1 MSSALSPYSLRAVPA
16 QVSRDDTE
24 FETFV
29 EPAPEGGTFD
39 LLRYWRAVR
48 KRLWI
53 VIAVPLVAASFVAYR
68 EIRLPDLYTASSTI
82 LIRSSAP
89 KVFGES
95 AAPLQA
101 SGSEADAGDTD
112 MVLATKYELL
122 QTPDL
127 ALQVIRADDLVH
139 NDAFTGVALKPTILG
154 EIKSRILGSK
164 HHPHAMPVGPPEEY
178 VGLYLGSLAIE
189 PVTGTQLV
197 HVSFTTRD
205 PKLSAEL
212 ANAHVRQFIAQG
224 IQLNAQASEDAERFL
239 RNKLADLKRK
249 VEDSEAALNNYR
261 RDKGIVP
268 GLITVD
274 GKEDVVLDRLNRL
287 NEQLQD
293 AHLKTITLGARI
305 ALINQGHADALPSI
319 ADDGVVQK
327 LKDRRAELEE
337 QYAAMAK
344 DFKPSYPPLQ
354 ELKAR
359 IEDTDNAIK
368 AEEGGAITT
377 IKTQYLEAQQDEQD
391 LEEELKKEKDFALG
405 LNQAAVRY
413 QILARDA
420 DTNRELYNSVLKRL
434 RDVEVTGDVHTSDVS
449 IVDQAQPPGGPS
461 SPERSRAV
469 FNAFF
474 AGLLGALGIIF
485 LLEQLDNTLKDVDQ
499 VERYLGIPSLG
510 TIPNF
515 LGGSEKTSA
524 VYALRGGKELQKA
537 DADFSREIVL
547 SYGSYSSAGEAYRM
561 LRTAF
566 VLSRAGSPP
575 KTALITSAVKG
586 DGKTV
591 TAVNLAIM
599 LAMTHRKVIL
609 VDADLRLPR
618 CHDLLARDNF
628 TGLTEV
634 LTGARH
640 LRDSIQDSGIEN
652 LDLLSSGEIPP
663 NPSELLGSEKMR
675 AVLAELED
683 IYDYVII
690 DSTPVTQT
698 SESMLLSSLVDGV
711 IVVARTQ
718 SPRQQVRSALAQ
730 LRYARAKIL
739 GLVLNKTGASDTD
752 RYHYQYYAASAPQT
766 TSE

>member
-1 MSSALSPYSLRAVPA
+1 MTA
-16 QVSRDDTE
+16 
-24 FETFV
+24 
-29 EPAPEGGTFD
+29 
-39 LLRYWRAVR
+39 
-48 KRLWI
+48 
-53 VIAVPLVAASFVAYR
+53 PLVAAAFVGFR
-68 EIRLPDLYTASSTI
+68 ELRLPDLYTASSTI

-95 AAPLQA
+95 AVPIQA
-101 SGSEADAGDTD
+101 AGSDSEGGDTD

-154 EIKSRILGSK
+154 QIKARILGAK
-164 HHPHAMPVGPPEEY
+164 RHPRTMQAGPPEDY
-178 VGLYLGSLAIE
+178 VGTYLGSLAIE

-197 HVSFTTRD
+197 RVSFTTQD

-239 RNKLADLKRK
+239 RNKLSDLKRK

-274 GKEDVVLDRLNRL
+274 GKEDVVLERLNRL

-305 ALINQGHADALPSI
+305 TLINQGHADALPAI

-344 DFKPSYPPLQ
+344 DFKPNYPPLQ
-354 ELKAR
+354 EIKAR
-359 IEDTDNAIK
+359 IDDTDNAMK
-368 AEEGGAITT
+368 AEEGGAIAT
-377 IKTQYLEAQQDEQD
+377 IRTQYLEAQKDEQD
-391 LEEELKKEKDFALG
+391 LEEELKKQKEFALG

-434 RDVEVTGDVHTSDVS
+434 RDIEVTGDVHTSDVS

-461 SPERSRAV
+461 SPDRARAV
-469 FNAFF
+469 FDALV
-474 AGLLGALGIIF
+474 AGLVGGLGMIF
-485 LLEQLDNTLKDVDQ
+485 LLEQLDNTLKDVEQ
-499 VERYLGIPSLG
+499 VERYLGIPNLG

-515 LGGSEKTSA
+515 LGTGEKSPA
-524 VYALRGGKELQKA
+524 VYALRGGKDLQKT

-566 VLSRAGSPP
+566 VLSRAGGPP

-628 TGLTEV
+628 SGLTEV
-634 LTGARH
+634 LTGARN

-683 IYDYVII
+683 VYDYVII

-698 SESMLLSSLVDGV
+698 SESMLLSTLVDGV
-711 IVVARTQ
+711 IIVARTE

-752 RYHYQYYAASAPQT
+752 RYHYQYYSASTPPQT
-766 TSE
+766 QE